1 VHADPA
7 SGWLTVAARD
17 GVGTLLE
24 VARALAAD
32 GFAVA
37 DLGLRGPTLDE
48 AFLALTGQHAVGRAA
63 S

>member
-1 VHADPA
+1 V
-7 SGWLTVAARD
+7 SGRLTLAARD

-32 GFAVA
+32 GIAVA
-37 DLGLRGPTLDE
+37 DLGLRGPSLDE
-48 AFLALTGQHAVGRAA
+48 AFLALTGQHAHREA